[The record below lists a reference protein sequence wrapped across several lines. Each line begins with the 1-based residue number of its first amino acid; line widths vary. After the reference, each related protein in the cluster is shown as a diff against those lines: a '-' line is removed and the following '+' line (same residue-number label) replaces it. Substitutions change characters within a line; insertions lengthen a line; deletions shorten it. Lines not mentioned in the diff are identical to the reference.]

1 MFHRAFPDA
10 HRTLEELLAEGD
22 KVVVRRTLRG
32 THHGEFLGLA
42 PTGKAIVTRGISI
55 YRLADGQLVEH
66 WVNYDVLGLHQ
77 QLGASSASA
86 QAGG

>member
-22 KVVVRRTLRG
+22 KVVVRWTLHG
-32 THHGEFLGLA
+32 THQGALMGLA
-42 PTGKAIVTRGISI
+42 PTGKPIVTRGISI
-55 YRLADGQLVEH
+55 YRLAEGQLGEP